1 MSFFYFNGMTQNLLL
16 KLVFVLTVLVS
27 TSFGK
32 LTAKD
37 SLKLVDGCNDFFE
50 TIKRNNLP
58 AKPGLLEKVL
68 TEESIEW
75 FEDIVNAVE
84 SDDSAALA
92 SRPFFESVSIIGLR
106 YYYKNGT
113 LEDLELPNVF
123 KFYMR
128 LGYVKKV
135 FRMKNWANAWVE
147 QEEYGFRG
155 LKKAPRVPILH
166 FRLENEQWRFELP
179 QTLEIVSRSVLSLA
193 QKKGW
198 TNLQAA
204 LETLDLIIL
213 KDVIDEKL
221 LEP

>member
-1 MSFFYFNGMTQNLLL
+1 MTQNIIVKLIILAALL
-16 KLVFVLTVLVS
+16 VG
-27 TSFGK
+27 TSFAK
-32 LTAKD
+32 LTEKD
-37 SLKLVDGCNDFFE
+37 SLKLVDGCNDFF
-50 TIKRNNLP
+50 KMVKKNNLP

-75 FEDIVNAVE
+75 FEEIVEAVE
-84 SDDSAALA
+84 SEDSAALA
-92 SRPFFESVSIIGLR
+92 IRPFYESVSIIGLR
-106 YYYKNGT
+106 YYYKEGT
-113 LEDLELPNVF
+113 LEDLELHNVF

-128 LGYVKKV
+128 MGYVNKIL
-135 FRMKNWANAWVE
+135 RMKSWSNSWVE

-166 FRLENEQWRFELP
+166 FRRENEVWRLELP
-179 QTLEIVSRSVLSLA
+179 QTLEIVSRSVRSLA

-198 TNLQAA
+198 TDLQAA